1 MLVYSSGTEE
11 SAVDLL
17 VLNRHCL
24 LAQIV
29 LAQIAETTKKMDTKR
44 RTNRNPEQALSL
56 ALSISCELIMGCQML
71 GDRDENQFFLNTP
84 EKMK

>member
-1 MLVYSSGTEE
+1 
-11 SAVDLL
+11 
-17 VLNRHCL
+17 
-24 LAQIV
+24 
-29 LAQIAETTKKMDTKR
+29 MDVAKR